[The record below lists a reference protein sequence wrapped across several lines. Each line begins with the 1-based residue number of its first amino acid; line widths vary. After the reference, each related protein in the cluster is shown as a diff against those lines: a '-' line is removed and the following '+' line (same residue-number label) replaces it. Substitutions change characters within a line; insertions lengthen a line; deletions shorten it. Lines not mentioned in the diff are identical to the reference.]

1 MSSRDEKHGTLSTSP
16 LSEEE
21 LARLRSQRLGTSLE
35 RHSLIIFSRDGIRAV
50 PLTEG
55 AHVVIGRSEPADV
68 TIRDESL
75 SRQHLNVTLEK
86 GKVWL
91 EDLDST
97 NGTWVDG
104 ARIERAEVDPGV
116 ALAIGSVTASIVT
129 TGPSTSSHHGLES
142 HDRFIDE
149 LTAEVS
155 RARAFG
161 RSVSLLLI
169 RSKGQRRCP
178 LSQWFA
184 KLDQS
189 LRPFD
194 RAALYSGD
202 TVEVMLPETSVES
215 AREFASSLLGIEP
228 TLCCGLGDVPLHAAS
243 AGELVEV
250 TLKALQGARRE
261 DPVRSARAVDTAEQ
275 EDSTTAEAS
284 HPVFN
289 SSVMETVF
297 KNVARVAP
305 SPLPVLVMGETGTGK
320 EIVARAIHTRSGRSE
335 HPLVCI
341 NCGAIPSQL
350 VESTLFGHEKG
361 TFTGADRRIKGV
373 FEVAHSGTVMLDEVG
388 ELPLPAQAAL
398 LRVLETHRFRRLGSA
413 DELEVDVRVIAATH
427 RDLKKLCAA
436 KQFRSDLFFRLN
448 AVSIVVP
455 PLRER
460 SEEIELLARH
470 FMAQLNGSNGG
481 SVTHI
486 DAEVLD
492 LLRSYPWPGNVRE
505 LRNAIERG
513 VIIAEGDSITVRD
526 LPHAIREWSAPTV
539 VDDAQHSGPRG
550 DINLRAEVERY
561 EAELIAR
568 TLDQKAWNRKETARA
583 LGLPIRTLRYKMNQ
597 YGIRK

>member
-1 MSSRDEKHGTLSTSP
+1 MSSRDEQSETLSTSP
-16 LSEEE
+16 MSEEE
-21 LARLRSQRLGTSLE
+21 LARLRSVRLGTSLE
-35 RHSLIIFSRDGIRAV
+35 RYSLIIFSRDGIRAV
-50 PLTEG
+50 PLSEG

-75 SRQHLNVTLEK
+75 SRQHLTVALEN

-97 NGTWVDG
+97 NGTWVEG
-104 ARIERAEVDPGV
+104 ARIDRAQVGPGV

-149 LTAEVS
+149 MNAEVS

-169 RSKGQRRCP
+169 RSKGQGRCP

-184 KLDQS
+184 KLDQI

-202 TVEVMLPETSVES
+202 TVEVMLPETPVDR
-215 AREFASSLLGIEP
+215 ALEFASSILGIEP
-228 TLCCGLGDVPLHAAS
+228 SLCCGLGVVPLHAAS
-243 AGELVEV
+243 SGELVEV
-250 TLKALQGARRE
+250 TLRALQKARKE
-261 DPVRSARAVDTAEQ
+261 EPLQPARPHDTSELG
-275 EDSTTAEAS
+275 STSTEVS
-284 HPVFN
+284 RPIFN
-289 SSVMETVF
+289 SAAMETVF

-320 EIVARAIHTRSGRSE
+320 EIVTRAIHEWSGRSE
-335 HPLVCI
+335 HPLICI
-341 NCGAIPSQL
+341 NCGAMPSQL

-361 TFTGADRRIKGV
+361 TFTGADQRMKGV
-373 FEVAHSGTVMLDEVG
+373 FEVAHCGTVMLDEVG

-398 LRVLETHRFRRLGSA
+398 LRVLETHQFRRLGSTE
-413 DELEVDVRVIAATH
+413 ELEVDVRVIAATH

-448 AVSIVVP
+448 TVSIVVP
-455 PLRER
+455 PLRDR
-460 SEEIELLARH
+460 PEEIELLARH
-470 FMAQLNGSNGG
+470 FVAELDERNGG
-481 SVTHI
+481 SATHI
-486 DAEVLD
+486 DVDALD
-492 LLRSYPWPGNVRE
+492 LLQSYPWPGNVRE

-526 LPHAIREWSAPTV
+526 LPRSIREWSIPTV
-539 VDDAQHSGPRG
+539 VDDVQPTGPRG
-550 DINLRAEVERY
+550 DINLRAEVERF
-561 EAELIAR
+561 EAELVMR
-568 TLDQKAWNRKETARA
+568 TLDHKAWNRKETARA
-583 LGLPIRTLRYKMNQ
+583 LGLPIRTLRYKMNL
-597 YGIRK
+597 YGIKR